1 MSEVRDAVER
11 MFAAA
16 NRGDYEAADTVFTAD
31 FRSHPLG
38 TTGIPPIR
46 DSWRAMFTRFPG
58 LRVVPQRMI
67 SDGDRVAVWSKIE
80 NMPGTPE
87 LMELIR
93 VRDGRVAEL
102 WALGTIR
109 QNLGM
114 RLEPMTEAR
123 YQTYYQEQLDSY
135 ATSVEKSG
143 VPRDEAVR
151 RSKRD
156 SDRLLTEGR
165 QTPDHHLL
173 VAWDG
178 DEEVGH
184 IWIKLTDRR
193 AYVYDFGVPEHLRRQ
208 GYGRATME
216 LAEQWCREQGAT
228 EIGLHVFAHNPGARR
243 LYEQL
248 GFQETGRL
256 MDKRL

>member
-1 MSEVRDAVER
+1 MSREAVER

-16 NRGDYEAADTVFTAD
+16 NRGDYQAADEIFTED

-38 TTGIPPIR
+38 TTGVAAIR
-46 DSWRAMFTRFPG
+46 ESWREMFARYPG
-58 LRVVPQRMI
+58 LKVVPQRML

-93 VRDGRVAEL
+93 VQDGRVAEL
-102 WALGTIR
+102 WGLGTIR

-123 YQTYYQEQLDSY
+123 YRTYYQEQLDSY
-135 ATSVEKSG
+135 ADSIEKSG

-151 RSKRD
+151 RAAD
-156 SDRLLTEGR
+156 DTARLLTEGL
-165 QTPDHHLL
+165 QSPGHHLL
-173 VAWDG
+173 VAWNG
-178 DEEVGH
+178 DEEIGH
-184 IWIKLTDRR
+184 IWIKLTGKR
-193 AYVYDFGVPEHLRRQ
+193 AYVYDFGVPEHLRRR
-208 GYGRATME
+208 GYGRSTME
-216 LAEQWCREQGAT
+216 LAEQWCRDQGAD
-228 EIGLHVFAHNPGARR
+228 EIGLHVFAYNVGARS

-248 GFQETGRL
+248 GFEETGRL
-256 MDKRL
+256 MNKKL